1 MGFQPTGSVMNP
13 TLHVGR
19 RVFLLVLWG
28 LVALVLLAGLKWPL
42 AGLSPPGEL
51 LDPLDGLYRTARH
64 AEHTASQAL
73 TLDALDASVTVV
85 RDERGVPHIFAE
97 NDRDAVVALGYVVA
111 QDRLFQLDFLPRVAS
126 GRLSEVFGQASIN
139 ADRFLRSTGMD
150 WAARKIA
157 DRIRQQEGP
166 ERDIIAWFAAG
177 ANAYIDALDEKD
189 LPFEFR
195 LFGYRPERYSS
206 LHAVRL
212 MQYFAYDLTYYTD
225 AAYYSIL
232 QERLDAKDYATLY
245 PRHASLYVPII
256 PERGGGA
263 TPRMT
268 DHASLSGDGLAVPD
282 GRSTLTTSA
291 RRQQRLLGTWG
302 EGVVPGKGSNNWAVA
317 GTRST
322 TGAPILAGD
331 PHLSMTLPSI
341 WYEVHLVTP
350 TMNIYGVTPPGSPV
364 LINAFNDYV
373 AWSLTNTG
381 ADVIDHYALEL
392 DQTGA
397 RYRFE
402 EGWRDLDVVLD
413 TIVVK
418 GRAPVVDTLYYAHWG
433 PVVIDDSS
441 AVATRWVAH
450 EAGHTLQAFWEMSHA
465 RNTGEFQTALQRW
478 DTPMQNI
485 IYADVAGNISIRA
498 TGYLPV
504 RKAGH
509 GIGLLDGS
517 TTAFDWVGRVP
528 FDELPHSI
536 NPDQGFLTSSNQ
548 QPADSTYPYYLGH
561 DWRSSYRS
569 LRIDTLLRGKAKHT
583 IDDFKGYQADV
594 HAVQR
599 DLFVPLLDTLRGLSP
614 KADTLRHLLASWT
627 GETTVDRAEPLVLDE
642 WLQTLRALAWD
653 EPAFEGVRRPSESVL
668 YGLLRHEPDASWLDV
683 QATESREDA
692 AGLLRLALEATAD
705 TLTTRY
711 GWDVEAWRWGDHHKV
726 VFRHLTQTAALR
738 SLWRGPLEYPG
749 FASTLSPAGART
761 TTHSASWRM
770 VVDFSQSPPVG
781 YGVYPGGQS
790 GNPFSVFYDLHV
802 PTYLAFDYYDLL
814 KPASPDELDPDRVS
828 SRLTL
833 RP

>member
-1 MGFQPTGSVMNP
+1 MGFQPTSSAMNP
-13 TLHVGR
+13 TFHAGR
-19 RVFLLVLWG
+19 RVLLLVLWG
-28 LVALVLLAGLKWPL
+28 LVALVLLASLQWPL
-42 AGLSPPGEL
+42 AGLSPLGEL

-64 AEHTASQAL
+64 AEHTASQVLAL
-73 TLDALDASVTVV
+73 EVLEAPVTVV

-97 NDRDAVVALGYVVA
+97 NDHDAMVAMGYAVA

-126 GRLSEVFGQASIN
+126 GRLSEVFGRASIN

-157 DRIRQQEGP
+157 DRIRQQQGL
-166 ERDIIAWFAAG
+166 ERDIIEWFAAG

-195 LFGYRPERYSS
+195 LFGYRPERYSY

-212 MQYFAYDLTYYTD
+212 MQYFAYDLTYRTD

-232 QERLDAKDYATLY
+232 QERFDAKDYATLY
-245 PRHASLYVPII
+245 PRYASLYVPII
-256 PERGGGA
+256 PEQGGGA
-263 TPRMT
+263 TPRLT
-268 DHASLSGDGLAVPD
+268 EYASWSGDGSAVAADGSELATV
-282 GRSTLTTSA
+282 A
-291 RRQQRLLGTWG
+291 QRQQRLLGTAS
-302 EGVVPGKGSNNWAVA
+302 EGFVPGKGSNNWAVA

-322 TGAPILAGD
+322 TGAPMLAGD

-341 WYEVHLVTP
+341 WYEMHLVTP
-350 TMNIYGVTPPGSPV
+350 TMNIYGVTPPGAPALV
-364 LINAFNDYV
+364 NAFNDYV

-392 DQTGA
+392 DHTGT
-397 RYRFE
+397 RYWFE
-402 EGWRDLDVVLD
+402 EGWRDLDIVLD
-413 TIVVK
+413 TIEVK
-418 GRAPVVDTLYYAHWG
+418 GHAPVVDTLYYAHWG
-433 PVVIDDSS
+433 PVVITDSS

-450 EAGHTLQAFWEMSHA
+450 EDGHTLQAFWEMNHA
-465 RNTGEFQTALQRW
+465 RNTEEFQTALQHW

-485 IYADVAGNISIRA
+485 IYADVAGNISIRSA
-498 TGYLPV
+498 GYLPV

-536 NPDQGFLTSSNQ
+536 NPDQGFLASSNQ
-548 QPADSTYPYYLGH
+548 QPADSTYPHYLGH

-569 LRIDTLLRGKAKHT
+569 LRIDSLLRGKAKHS
-583 IDDFKGYQADV
+583 IDDFKRYQADV

-599 DLFVPLLDTLRGLSP
+599 DLFVPLLDTLGGLSP
-614 KADTLRHLLASWT
+614 KADTLRRLLTAWT
-627 GETTVDRAEPLVLDE
+627 GETSVDRVEPLVLDE

-653 EPAFEGVRRPSESVL
+653 EPAFEGLRRPSESVL
-668 YGLLRHEPDASWLDV
+668 YDLLRHQPDASWLDV

-705 TLTTRY
+705 TLATRY

-738 SLWRGPLEYPG
+738 SLWRGPIEYPG

-833 RP
+833 HP